1 MSMKMSGENV
11 LGAVEMPQKWLLWQK
26 RFRARPFMLEVKQID
41 INGEDATSIV
51 IEGKTS
57 GRKIVGVFSEKGFI
71 MCGLLDIESAEKI
84 GAAAVK
90 ISGVS
95 SIEEILA
102 SKTIAVTSKA
112 KAGGATLG
120 MTGKETLGKLL
131 KKP

>member
-1 MSMKMSGENV
+1 
-11 LGAVEMPQKWLLWQK
+11 
-26 RFRARPFMLEVKQID
+26 MLEVKQID

-51 IEGKTS
+51 IEEKTS
-57 GRKIVGVFSEKGFI
+57 GREIVGVFSEKGFI

-131 KKP
+131 KKL